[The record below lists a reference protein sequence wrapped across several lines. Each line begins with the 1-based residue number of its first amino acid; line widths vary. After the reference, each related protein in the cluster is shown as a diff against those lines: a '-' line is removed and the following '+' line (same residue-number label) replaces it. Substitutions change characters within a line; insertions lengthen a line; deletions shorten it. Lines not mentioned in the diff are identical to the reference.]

1 MQLII
6 ADKNNLQDKHMR
18 TQSKVSYWFLVEN
31 GFIVTEEPIA
41 KVALNVTS
49 GVNYSCN
56 LSSLVTTSSPIINS
70 GSLGISPS
78 VSTITDS
85 NNRVRALEN
94 EVAELR
100 EQIERIL
107 NER

>member
-31 GFIVTEEPIA
+31 GFIVTEEPIT
-41 KVALNVTS
+41 KVTLDVTTR
-49 GVNYSCN
+49 VNYSCN
-56 LSSLVTTSSPIINS
+56 ISPLISTVTTNNS
-70 GSLGISPS
+70 GSFGISPS

-85 NNRVRALEN
+85 SSRIRALEN

>member
-18 TQSKVSYWFLVEN
+18 TQSKVSYWLLVEN
-31 GFIVTEEPIA
+31 GFIVTEEPIT
-41 KVALNVTS
+41 KVVLKASS
-49 GVNYSCN
+49 GVSYGYN

-78 VSTITDS
+78 VNTITDN